1 MLLKF
6 LSALLNPSKHTQQF
20 GKLCFT
26 ITSLRYITTEH
37 VKVFVYVFKSSWI
50 KPAGGVTVCR
60 NGWSDVAAERAEKA
74 IVNQVDQLIHQVD
87 DVTMYDQLMT
97 TPYCGYLHHHS
108 HFASCTC
115 IIYTEIM
122 YYDRIMLSHV
132 SVSVDLVKRQQMPF
146 VLS

>member
-1 MLLKF
+1 MLYNYKF
-6 LSALLNPSKHTQQF
+6 KIHNNRA
-20 GKLCFT
+20 
-26 ITSLRYITTEH
+26 RE
-37 VKVFVYVFKSSWI
+37 VFIYL

-60 NGWSDVAAERAEKA
+60 RGWSGKAAERAEKA

-132 SVSVDLVKRQQMPF
+132 SVSVDLVRRQQMPF
-146 VLS
+146 VLSSNTSAV